1 MRLDAVRHLHMRGRL
16 HILVRITK
24 LILKVSINTACY
36 DWALRNHGLKG
47 HSLGLRV
54 STRRRETRFIL
65 ALDIQPL
72 IFTSNWAVSIL
83 DSHKCRLLIEVCSV
97 SPHLLVLLIL
107 IVVLSVHDLLLAG
120 RGLRK
125 HLSNVL
131 CVRPRVIRKGACR
144 EVIL

>member
-1 MRLDAVRHLHMRGRL
+1 
-16 HILVRITK
+16 
-24 LILKVSINTACY
+24 
-36 DWALRNHGLKG
+36 
-47 HSLGLRV
+47 LGLRV

-97 SPHLLVLLIL
+97 SPYLLFLLIL

-120 RGLRK
+120 WGLRE

-144 EVIL
+144 EVILWKVILMPGELSASPEDLGHAAINCLIHRIRVKAVALSVGEGIRVFT